1 MNRPDSNEYKLE
13 SGLYELMPYSKVCD
27 KYAYHLKWKLNN
39 IVPYLSN
46 HALPLPDV
54 KDYIGGDGFVKQQNF
69 VNDMGRYFDELEK
82 IIETFRGVEDY
93 ARDF

>member
-1 MNRPDSNEYKLE
+1 MNRPDPKYYYKNGFYELRDYVKVCNEYTNN
-13 SGLYELMPYSKVCD
+13 
-27 KYAYHLKWKLNN
+27 LKWKLNN

-54 KDYIGGDGFVKQQNF
+54 KNYIGGDGFVKQQNF